1 MSNSIPSAS
10 VYTDIQGLQSLRNAA
25 EKNSPE
31 ALKEV
36 AKQFEALFIQN
47 LLKNMR
53 ATKLDDGLLGSDQG
67 DMYLD
72 MFDKQLSLTLTREKG
87 VGIADMLYEQLKY
100 TLDEAAPV
108 AENATKK
115 YTEIGEYQHNYNPNS
130 NSSSNSSLNSKNS
143 KSDDAIYVD
152 K

>member
-1 MSNSIPSAS
+1 MTNAIPPAS

-72 MFDKQLSLTLTREKG
+72 MFDKQLSLTLTQQKG
-87 VGIADMLYEQLKY
+87 IGLADMLYEQLKY
-100 TLDEAAPV
+100 TLNEPALST
-108 AENATKK
+108 ENATKT
-115 YTEIGEYQHNYNPNS
+115 YTEIGEYRNNVSPAIPN
-130 NSSSNSSLNSKNS
+130 KNIANES
-143 KSDDAIYVD
+143 VPAAEILVPNK
-152 K
+152 